1 MRICIIAS
9 VFPPDIGGPATY
21 VPAIARALVE
31 RGHQVKVIAVTDPAH
46 LQCEGRYPFP
56 VFRIPRWP
64 VWRRALSALL
74 ALWQHGRDA
83 DVIYANGMFLEA
95 VLAKAIVRKPVVMK
109 IVGDEAWERSI
120 RRGWTQDGF
129 EDFQRRRQRW
139 QAELLKLLRSWY
151 VRRADCII
159 VPSCYLKGIVEGWGV
174 SREKCRVV
182 YNAIEPVDEIRPVQV
197 PLRTPFKL
205 ITVGRLVPWKRVDGI
220 LRAIASLGGVGLV
233 IVGDGPER
241 PRLEAL
247 VEELGLEE
255 RVFFAG
261 KRSRQET
268 LALMAACDAF
278 ILNSSYEGLP
288 HTLLEAMQ
296 VGLPIIAT
304 AVGGVPEVVQDGV
317 NGALVEV
324 DSTARLA
331 AAIRA
336 MVNSSPRKTPTGD
349 ARSTMANFSWDRV
362 ASATEKVLLE
372 ALGN

>member
-1 MRICIIAS
+1 M
-9 VFPPDIGGPATY
+9 
-21 VPAIARALVE
+21 
-31 RGHQVKVIAVTDPAH
+31 AV
-46 LQCEGRYPFP
+46 
-56 VFRIPRWP
+56 V
-64 VWRRALSALL
+64 

-95 VLAKAIVRKPVVMK
+95 ALSKAFIRKPVVMK

-129 EDFQRRRQRW
+129 EDFQKRRQRW
-139 QAELLKLLRSWY
+139 QAEFLKLLRSWY
-151 VRRADCII
+151 VRRADRII
-159 VPSCYLKGIVEGWGV
+159 VPSRYLKGVVEGWGV
-174 SREKCRVV
+174 QEGKCQVV
-182 YNAIEPVDEIRPVQV
+182 YNAIEPVKEVEPIYV
-197 PLRTPFKL
+197 PLQTPFKL

-220 LRAIASLGGVGLV
+220 LRAIAPIEGVGLV

-241 PRLEAL
+241 PQLEAL
-247 VEELGLEE
+247 VEELGLGE

-296 VGLPIIAT
+296 VGLPVIAT

-317 NGALVEV
+317 NGMLVEV
-324 DSTARLA
+324 NSATNLA
-331 AAIRA
+331 TTIRT
-336 MVNSSPRKTPTGD
+336 MVNSLPHKSP
-349 ARSTMANFSWDRV
+349 ARDINSLMADFSWDKV
-362 ASATEKVLLE
+362 ASATEKLLLE
-372 ALGN
+372 VTSPKATKPVSKT